1 MNNKDN
7 IIALMNASREE
18 YKTSETFYK
27 LVALWAVCESFAGGI
42 LHAVKMP
49 FTGMILSS
57 LAVLCITLIA
67 RFVPGK
73 TQILKATF
81 IVCIFKIMLS
91 PHSPPAAYLAVA
103 FQGLLGQLLF
113 LSGHTTGAAAILGIL
128 ALIESAVQKILVM
141 IIMYGAPFW
150 KAVNAF
156 LKKNFD
162 PAGSHDYLYTI
173 AVVYIC
179 IHALTGL
186 LAGLFA
192 SYLARHAEI
201 WKGQYPHLMIGDPEE
216 AEPRQSKSRSRFKI
230 LYWTGWLFLLL
241 FYIQA
246 KIDPAHAW
254 LPVSKLTDILLR
266 ALIILAGWYLLISP
280 LLMRL
285 IKKILNAGKERMHS
299 EVKAVLELLPGTRH
313 IFIESFR
320 LSASVS
326 GPERIIFFFRI
337 LVINVIR

>member
-1 MNNKDN
+1 
-7 IIALMNASREE
+7 
-18 YKTSETFYK
+18 
-27 LVALWAVCESFAGGI
+27 
-42 LHAVKMP
+42 MP